1 MLQTDL
7 LIQKNTDL
15 RKINYCKATAE
26 IKSSYLSVTLLAIM
40 TNIYISPIPMMT
52 KSHFL
57 TPLSNLTDLTD
68 I

>member
-7 LIQKNTDL
+7 LIQKNPDL
-15 RKINYCKATAE
+15 GKINYYKATAE
-26 IKSSYLSVTLLAIM
+26 IKSSYLSFTLLAIM
-40 TNIYISPIPMMT
+40 TNIYISPIPTMT

-57 TPLSNLTDLTD
+57 TLLSNLTDLTD